1 MMSSVI
7 PARLT
12 FQCGH
17 AALVTLPR
25 VKGESASQRNERVAF
40 EKSAALLRQCDF
52 CEPTVEVAA
61 PMLLTEVIASHAT
74 TADVIAAEPVVQAE
88 PEPELVVAVVTP
100 PDLVETEPELEPEP
114 VLEVIVSALEPEP
127 TVALAPEEPKVN
139 GHVNGV
145 VKRMPTR
152 RRQPNRKNFVVEYR
166 AERVLKAANIHD
178 ALRVAAALGAADIVS
193 ITRER

>member
-25 VKGESASQRNERVAF
+25 VKGETASQRNERVAF
-40 EKSAALLRQCDF
+40 EKSAALSRQCDF
-52 CEPTVEVAA
+52 CGPAVEVAA
-61 PMLLTEVIASHAT
+61 PLLLSEVIASHAT

-88 PEPELVVAVVTP
+88 PEPEPVILELEAVVPELEAIVMELEAVVTAP
-100 PDLVETEPELEPEP
+100 ETESVVPATPE
-114 VLEVIVSALEPEP
+114 
-127 TVALAPEEPKVN
+127 AP
-139 GHVNGV
+139 HVNGV
-145 VKRMPTR
+145 IKRAPTR
-152 RRQPNRKNFVVEYR
+152 RRQASRQKFVVEYR
-166 AERVLKAANIHD
+166 AERIIKAADIHD
-178 ALRVAAALGAADIVS
+178 ALRVAATLGAADIVS